1 MEDFPGERLSGEEIS
16 RLAERF
22 SSWDWKYGRQIPFS
36 KETEERFSWGEMR
49 IQLRVDGGRIQET
62 RLFTDALDV
71 ELTERAEKCLSGQV
85 DVYKRQGRTCRY
97 FPGYPQASPEF

>member
-1 MEDFPGERLSGEEIS
+1 
-16 RLAERF
+16 
-22 SSWDWKYGRQIPFS
+22 
-36 KETEERFSWGEMR
+36 MR

-85 DVYKRQGRTCRY
+85 FQKKAVLDAIDGIPTDNEM
-97 FPGYPQASPEF
+97 QARMKKDIFGLMESFF

>member
-1 MEDFPGERLSGEEIS
+1 
-16 RLAERF
+16 
-22 SSWDWKYGRQIPFS
+22 
-36 KETEERFSWGEMR
+36 MR

-85 DVYKRQGRTCRY
+85 FQKKAVLDAIDGIPTDNAM
-97 FPGYPQASPEF
+97 QARMKNDICGLMESFF

>member
-1 MEDFPGERLSGEEIS
+1 
-16 RLAERF
+16 
-22 SSWDWKYGRQIPFS
+22 
-36 KETEERFSWGEMR
+36 MR

-85 DVYKRQGRTCRY
+85 FQKKAVLDAIDGIPTDNKM
-97 FPGYPQASPEF
+97 QALMKKDICGLMESFF